1 MKKGQ
6 IIRRKVR
13 NGTPIGPYLRI
24 KGFEQK
30 TVLTEPQLV
39 CNKYALACNS
49 ISRDYVY
56 ELKTVKLIVPDEIIE
71 RIISGRQI
79 AIIHDVSAR
88 WCISNLNCAEIVQL
102 RSQKYTN
109 KVIICTVDC
118 VSTVYYN
125 RKPQVR
131 LQLGYIIKFKDE
143 QK

>member
-6 IIRRKVR
+6 IIRRKLR

-30 TVLTEPQLV
+30 TVVVEPQYNWNEYRYSYV
-39 CNKYALACNS
+39 S
-49 ISRDYVY
+49 VQRDYVY
-56 ELKTVKLIVPDEIIE
+56 ELKTVKLIVPDEIVE

-79 AIIHDVSAR
+79 AIIHDISAR
-88 WCISNLNCAEIVQL
+88 WGILNLNCAEIVQL
-102 RSQKYTN
+102 RSRKYTN
-109 KVIICTVDC
+109 KVIICTVDS